1 MKHLDSDLLSV
12 RSQVL
17 RIDFFPRHSSRVFL
31 SEMARMSPA
40 VGYLEVI
47 QIGPW
52 GSLPTKSTF
61 AIENRSVSEP
71 SLVFEEGQE
80 LVQVVFVG

>member
-1 MKHLDSDLLSV
+1 
-12 RSQVL
+12 
-17 RIDFFPRHSSRVFL
+17 
-31 SEMARMSPA
+31 MSPA